1 MRMESGEAIAIIL
14 TRCAD
19 RGGVLDSAF
28 WCRVTNMIYRYFTRR
43 DLSVFPAELDN
54 DDLTVIW
61 DWVNATVKGE
71 VISAWPRQDDEEQ
84 LKPSRCA

>member
-1 MRMESGEAIAIIL
+1 
-14 TRCAD
+14 
-19 RGGVLDSAF
+19 
-28 WCRVTNMIYRYFTRR
+28 MIYRYFTRR

-71 VISAWPRQDDEEQ
+71 VISAWPRQDDEERVEAVTMCVNYVIVTSYRIPPAAAVYCIVKQ
-84 LKPSRCA
+84 VVMQNR